1 MAVPYVVRKK
11 ADLTSGERKELWYGV
26 PKKLIDPIRNREFAE
41 YMEKRSG
48 FHRGQIDG
56 ILTEMVDAIR
66 SLLSIGQPVT
76 IEGLGTFHTSLT
88 SPGFERP
95 EQVTPG
101 KVSVSRVYF
110 VACPEFSREVKKMK
124 CMRIPF
130 NLYMPEEMLTK
141 EMKKADR
148 EQEREEYDRMVA
160 PEIDEEVQESDKLI
174 LESRLEVSIAEKNSK
189 VRETDKFIVYL

>member
-95 EQVTPG
+95 EQVTSG

-148 EQEREEYDRMVA
+148 EQEREEYERMVA
-160 PEIDEEVQESDKLI
+160 PEIDEEVQE
-174 LESRLEVSIAEKNSK
+174 
-189 VRETDKFIVYL
+189 

>member
-88 SPGFERP
+88 SPG
-95 EQVTPG
+95 

-148 EQEREEYDRMVA
+148 EQEREEYERMVA
-160 PEIDEEVQESDKLI
+160 PEIDEEVQE
-174 LESRLEVSIAEKNSK
+174 
-189 VRETDKFIVYL
+189 

>member
-1 MAVPYVVRKK
+1 M
-11 ADLTSGERKELWYGV
+11 
-26 PKKLIDPIRNREFAE
+26 
-41 YMEKRSG
+41 
-48 FHRGQIDG
+48 
-56 ILTEMVDAIR
+56 
-66 SLLSIGQPVT
+66 SIGQPVT

-148 EQEREEYDRMVA
+148 EQEREEYERMVA
-160 PEIDEEVQESDKLI
+160 PEIDEEVQE
-174 LESRLEVSIAEKNSK
+174 
-189 VRETDKFIVYL
+189 

>member
-11 ADLTSGERKELWYGV
+11 ADITSGERKELWYGV

-110 VACPEFSREVKKMK
+110 VACPEFR
-124 CMRIPF
+124 R
-130 NLYMPEEMLTK
+130 
-141 EMKKADR
+141 
-148 EQEREEYDRMVA
+148 
-160 PEIDEEVQESDKLI
+160 
-174 LESRLEVSIAEKNSK
+174 
-189 VRETDKFIVYL
+189 

>member
-1 MAVPYVVRKK
+1 M
-11 ADLTSGERKELWYGV
+11 
-26 PKKLIDPIRNREFAE
+26 EFAE

-124 CMRIPF
+124 CMRIPCTRQI
-130 NLYMPEEMLTK
+130 LYT
-141 EMKKADR
+141 
-148 EQEREEYDRMVA
+148 
-160 PEIDEEVQESDKLI
+160 ESDLSVFWVHHTII
-174 LESRLEVSIAEKNSK
+174 LFFLPMLNRLSFSLHKALPSFILLSFFVYTRVLFDTRVSTPLRPGCQTYQHPGVSAH
-189 VRETDKFIVYL
+189 ETRVSDKCWLQQN

>member
-1 MAVPYVVRKK
+1 MYDTRVSRV
-11 ADLTSGERKELWYGV
+11 LTPGCQVERKYKRYGV
-26 PKKLIDPIRNREFAE
+26 PKRLIDPIRNREFAE

-66 SLLSIGQPVT
+66 SLLAIGQPVT

-110 VACPEFSREVKKMK
+110 VACPEFNRQVKKMK
-124 CMRIPF
+124 CTRIPF
-130 NLYMPEEMLTK
+130 NLYMPESMLTK

-148 EQEREEYDRMVA
+148 EQELAEYNM
-160 PEIDEEVQESDKLI
+160 EGSKMDEEVQE
-174 LESRLEVSIAEKNSK
+174 
-189 VRETDKFIVYL
+189 

>member
-101 KVSVSRVYF
+101 KVSVSRAYF

-160 PEIDEEVQESDKLI
+160 PEIDEEVQE
-174 LESRLEVSIAEKNSK
+174 
-189 VRETDKFIVYL
+189 

>member
-1 MAVPYVVRKK
+1 M
-11 ADLTSGERKELWYGV
+11 
-26 PKKLIDPIRNREFAE
+26 IDPIRNREFAE

-110 VACPEFSREVKKMK
+110 VACPEFSRQVKKMK
-124 CMRIPF
+124 CTRIPF
-130 NLYMPEEMLTK
+130 NIYMPENMLTK
-141 EMKKADR
+141 EMKKRIKRWNWRNSR
-148 EQEREEYDRMVA
+148 EKVW
-160 PEIDEEVQESDKLI
+160 ESTNNWIKSD
-174 LESRLEVSIAEKNSK
+174 
-189 VRETDKFIVYL
+189 IVLFTE

>member
-1 MAVPYVVRKK
+1 MAVPYVVREKSRFNIGRKK
-11 ADLTSGERKELWYGV
+11 RIMVWCTQ
-26 PKKLIDPIRNREFAE
+26 KLIDPIRNREFAE

-110 VACPEFSREVKKMK
+110 VACPEFSREVKK
-124 CMRIPF
+124 
-130 NLYMPEEMLTK
+130 
-141 EMKKADR
+141 
-148 EQEREEYDRMVA
+148 
-160 PEIDEEVQESDKLI
+160 
-174 LESRLEVSIAEKNSK
+174 
-189 VRETDKFIVYL
+189 

>member
-1 MAVPYVVRKK
+1 
-11 ADLTSGERKELWYGV
+11 
-26 PKKLIDPIRNREFAE
+26 
-41 YMEKRSG
+41 MEKRSG

-110 VACPEFSREVKKMK
+110 VACPEFSREVKNEMHAYS
-124 CMRIPF
+124 F

-160 PEIDEEVQESDKLI
+160 PEIDEEVQE
-174 LESRLEVSIAEKNSK
+174 
-189 VRETDKFIVYL
+189 

>member
-26 PKKLIDPIRNREFAE
+26 PKKLISPIKNKEFAE
-41 YMEKRSG
+41 YLEKRSG

-66 SLLSIGQPVT
+66 SLLSIGRSVT
-76 IEGLGTFHTSLT
+76 IEGLGTFQTALT
-88 SPGFERP
+88 SPGLERP

-110 VACPEFSREVKKMK
+110 VACPEFSRQVRKFKTV
-124 CMRIPF
+124 CIPF
-130 NLYMPEEMLTK
+130 NLYMPEELLTK
-141 EMKKADR
+141 ETKKADR
-148 EQEREEYDRMVA
+148 EQEQQEYSRMEAPQIGEEG
-160 PEIDEEVQESDKLI
+160 QE
-174 LESRLEVSIAEKNSK
+174 
-189 VRETDKFIVYL
+189 

>member
-101 KVSVSRVYF
+101 KVSAFFISLVSISSGIYRLKGIRMQRVWF
-110 VACPEFSREVKKMK
+110 
-124 CMRIPF
+124 RIPF
-130 NLYMPEEMLTK
+130 
-141 EMKKADR
+141 
-148 EQEREEYDRMVA
+148 ER
-160 PEIDEEVQESDKLI
+160 
-174 LESRLEVSIAEKNSK
+174 
-189 VRETDKFIVYL
+189 YLRRTRRCV